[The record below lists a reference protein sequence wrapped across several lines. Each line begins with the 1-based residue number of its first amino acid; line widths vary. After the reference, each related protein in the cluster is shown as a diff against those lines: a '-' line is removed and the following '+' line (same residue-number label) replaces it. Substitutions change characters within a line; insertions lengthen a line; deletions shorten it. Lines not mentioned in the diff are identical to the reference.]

1 MIPTL
6 KLSAVQVLGLA
17 CLGVLMGGWLKRKLP
32 LLDRLNIPVSIA
44 GGMVFALVAWLLRDR
59 YVNLEADLVLR
70 DMLMVAFM
78 TTIGLSARLKL
89 LREGGWQVVR
99 LLGIGTIGAV
109 LQNLLGMGLAKALSV
124 DPRLGILAGSVALTG
139 GPATAIAW
147 GGTFEKMGLVGAAAV
162 GMASA
167 TFGIAV
173 AGLIGGY
180 IGGWLIR
187 RHHLSGAGPRP
198 ANSLKRD
205 PDAVPSPDPGR
216 RPAPQ
221 QQPQKLLATVI
232 VMGIAMGVGNLL
244 SLEVEHLGFL
254 LPSYIGAMIVA
265 AVIRNLDDR
274 LGFARISQT
283 EVDSLGK
290 IALYLFI
297 VMALLTLRLWELAHL
312 ALPLVVILTAQVA
325 LCWLMCVT
333 MSYWV
338 MGRNY
343 ESADGIG
350 ILRLHAGH
358 HGQRHRLHGGTR
370 GEIRPGPAGVPGSPG
385 GRRIP
390 DRLHQLHDHYRD
402 GELPVTDLNVQGAPH
417 PASALC
423 GATRCHLVRVSPSR
437 QKDRWPDRN

>member
-44 GGMVFALVAWLLRDR
+44 GGMVFAIVALLLRDR
-59 YVNLEADLVLR
+59 YVNLDADLVLR

-78 TTIGLSARLKL
+78 TTIGLSARLRL

-99 LLGIGTIGAV
+99 LLAIGSIGAV
-109 LQNLLGMGLAKALSV
+109 LQNLLGMGLAKALSL

-147 GGTFEKMGLVGAAAV
+147 GGTFEKMGLAGAAAV

-187 RHHLSGAGPRP
+187 RHNLSGAGPRP
-198 ANSLKRD
+198 AKPLE
-205 PDAVPSPDPGR
+205 PAADAVLSPHIDASRQDAGPGL
-216 RPAPQ
+216 A
-221 QQPQKLLATVI
+221 PQKLLATVI

-254 LPSYIGAMIVA
+254 LPSYIGAMVVA
-265 AVIRNLDDR
+265 AVIRDLDDR
-274 LGFARISQT
+274 FGFAHVSQP

-312 ALPLVVILTAQVA
+312 ALPLVIILAAQVA

-343 ESADGIG
+343 ESAVMASGFCGFMLGITANAVACMEE
-350 ILRLHAGH
+350 LV
-358 HGQRHRLHGGTR
+358 
-370 GEIRPGPAGVPGSPG
+370 EKFGPAPQAFLVVPVVGAFLIDFTNSM
-385 GRRIP
+385 II
-390 DRLHQLHDHYRD
+390 
-402 GELPVTDLNVQGAPH
+402 TAMANV
-417 PASALC
+417 
-423 GATRCHLVRVSPSR
+423 R
-437 QKDRWPDRN
+437 

>member
-17 CLGVLMGGWLKRKLP
+17 CLGVLMGGWMKRKVP

-44 GGMVFALVAWLLRDR
+44 GGMVFALVALLLRDR
-59 YVNLEADLVLR
+59 FVNVDADDVLR

-89 LREGGWQVVR
+89 LREGGRQVVL
-99 LLGIGTIGAV
+99 LLGIGTFGAV
-109 LQNLLGMGLAKALSV
+109 LQNLLGMGLAKAMSL

-147 GGTFEKMGLVGAAAV
+147 GGTFEQRGVVGAAAV

-167 TFGIAV
+167 TFGIAI

-187 RHHLSGAGPRP
+187 RHNLSGGAGHGAARGTAQRRLKGGGSQHELPHFGQQMYKVQQTRSAREQPEPAAQPPR
-198 ANSLKRD
+198 S
-205 PDAVPSPDPGR
+205 
-216 RPAPQ
+216 APHQ
-221 QQPQKLLATVI
+221 LLSTVM
-232 VMGIAMGVGNLL
+232 VMGIAMGIGNLL
-244 SLEVEHLGFL
+244 SLEMKHLGIL
-254 LPSYIGAMIVA
+254 LPSYIGAMIAA

-274 LGFARISQT
+274 FGFAHISQP

-297 VMALLTLRLWELAHL
+297 VMALLTLRLWELSHL
-312 ALPLVVILTAQVA
+312 ALPLVVILAAQVA

-343 ESADGIG
+343 ESAVMASGFCGFMLGITANA
-350 ILRLHAGH
+350 IACMEELV
-358 HGQRHRLHGGTR
+358 
-370 GEIRPGPAGVPGSPG
+370 EKYGPAPQAFLVVP
-385 GRRIP
+385 
-390 DRLHQLHDHYRD
+390 
-402 GELPVTDLNVQGAPH
+402 VVGAFLIDFTNSMIIT
-417 PASALC
+417 AMANF
-423 GATRCHLVRVSPSR
+423 
-437 QKDRWPDRN
+437 RW

>member
-17 CLGVLMGGWLKRKLP
+17 CLGVLMGGWLKRKVP

-44 GGMVFALVAWLLRDR
+44 GGMVFAIVALLLRDR
-59 YVNLEADLVLR
+59 YVNLDADLVLR

-89 LREGGWQVVR
+89 LRDGGWQVVK
-99 LLGIGTIGAV
+99 LLGIASIGAV
-109 LQNLLGMGLAKALSV
+109 LQNLLGMGLAKALSL
-124 DPRLGILAGSVALTG
+124 DPRMGILAGSVALTG

-147 GGTFEKMGLVGAAAV
+147 GGTFERRGLVGAAAV

-187 RHHLSGAGPRP
+187 RHGLKAGAVGVAPGAARP
-198 ANSLKRD
+198 VEQDSDHRTAS
-205 PDAVPSPDPGR
+205 
-216 RPAPQ
+216 
-221 QQPQKLLATVI
+221 QKLLSTVI
-232 VMGIAMGVGNLL
+232 VMGIAMGVGNML
-244 SLEVEHLGFL
+244 SLEMEHLGIL

-274 LGFARISQT
+274 YEFARVSQA

-297 VMALLTLRLWELAHL
+297 VMALLTLRLWELSHL
-312 ALPLVVILTAQVA
+312 ALPLLAILMAQVA
-325 LCWLMCVT
+325 FCWLMCVT

-343 ESADGIG
+343 ESAVMASGFCGFMLGITANA
-350 ILRLHAGH
+350 IACMEELV
-358 HGQRHRLHGGTR
+358 
-370 GEIRPGPAGVPGSPG
+370 EKYGPAPQAFLVVP
-385 GRRIP
+385 
-390 DRLHQLHDHYRD
+390 
-402 GELPVTDLNVQGAPH
+402 VVGAFLIDFTNSMIIT
-417 PASALC
+417 AMANW
-423 GATRCHLVRVSPSR
+423 R
-437 QKDRWPDRN
+437 